1 MIFTGVSSYEIT
13 CRKNL
18 AKLKY
23 ELELLTINQYE
34 LLLSPIEDCPD
45 PVYTFYYK
53 AKRDNKLGY
62 IEHEIKRISIELEF
76 GKLKFSKDFPKTP
89 L

>member
-1 MIFTGVSSYEIT
+1 M
-13 CRKNL
+13 
-18 AKLKY
+18 
-23 ELELLTINQYE
+23 
-34 LLLSPIEDCPD
+34 SPIEDCPD

-53 AKRDNKLGY
+53 AKRDNRLGY

-76 GKLKFSKDFPKTP
+76 GKMKFSKDFPKTP